1 VHAALLAELGG
12 IILALGLLGR
22 LAGRFGQSPIP
33 LYLLAGLAFGHG
45 GLLPL
50 SASEEFIS
58 AGAEIG
64 VILLL
69 LTLGLE
75 YTAPEL
81 VTSLKTHYP
90 AGAVDFV
97 LNALPGAA
105 AALLLGWGP
114 VAAVAL
120 GGITWISSSG
130 VIAKVVRDLGRVGNR
145 ETPVIL
151 TVLVLEDLAMT
162 VYLPILTAL
171 VAGAG
176 LATGSLT
183 LVIALAAAGGVLFVA
198 LRYGRVISR
207 FVSHDDP
214 EKLLLVV
221 FGLTLLVAGL
231 AQELQVSAAVGA
243 FLVGIALSGEVAE
256 GAQTLVSPLRDLFAA
271 VFFVFFGL
279 STDPAEIPPVL
290 LPAVILAV
298 VTAATKIATGYW
310 AARRA
315 GIAARGRWRAGGA
328 LVARGEFS
336 IVIAGL
342 AASAGAGS
350 RLGALATAYVLIL
363 VIVGPLAARYAEPVA
378 RRVARR
384 NATPLRLGD
393 PAEAADR
400 DDRADAAPRCHH
412 PQLPPVGAGVPG
424 EQTGQGLVEGPH
436 REPAGDAVQRRRV
449 DRRVRAGDEQ
459 QREEDQLGDR
469 GGGVGV
475 GDHRGDRHAQRA
487 ETDGAEHQH
496 RDDLRPVRRQRHP
509 VEPADAD
516 DQCDVDD
523 ADQDAVR
530 DEADEV
536 HPRGQ
541 RRSPDPLQDPVL
553 PPRRERDRELSVARA
568 EHRQHGDRRHVV
580 LQHREAVEVRAPAGT
595 AEQGADDREKHDGE
609 EEGEDRALRVPPE
622 R

>member
-1 VHAALLAELGG
+1 MHAVLLAELGG

-22 LAGRFGQSPIP
+22 LAGRYGQSPIP
-33 LYLLAGLAFGHG
+33 LYLLAGLAFGRG

-50 SASEEFIS
+50 SASEEFI
-58 AGAEIG
+58 ATGADIG
-64 VILLL
+64 VVLLL

-81 VTSLKTHYP
+81 VTSLRTHYP

-120 GGITWISSSG
+120 AGITWVSSSG
-130 VIAKVVRDLGRVGNR
+130 VIAKVLRDLGRVGSR

-183 LVIALAAAGGVLFVA
+183 VAVALAVAGAVLFVA

-207 FVSHDDP
+207 IVSHDDP

-221 FGLTLLVAGL
+221 LGLTLLVAGL
-231 AQELQVSAAVGA
+231 AEELQVSAGVGA

-256 GAQTLVSPLRDLFAA
+256 GAQTLVSPLRDVFAA

-290 LPAVILAV
+290 LPAVVLAV

-336 IVIAGL
+336 IVIAGFAVT
-342 AASAGAGS
+342 AAAGAGS

-363 VIVGPLAARYAEPVA
+363 VIVGPLTARYAEPAA
-378 RRVARR
+378 RRLARLAR
-384 NATPLRLGD
+384 
-393 PAEAADR
+393 PA
-400 DDRADAAPRCHH
+400 
-412 PQLPPVGAGVPG
+412 
-424 EQTGQGLVEGPH
+424 
-436 REPAGDAVQRRRV
+436 
-449 DRRVRAGDEQ
+449 
-459 QREEDQLGDR
+459 
-469 GGGVGV
+469 
-475 GDHRGDRHAQRA
+475 
-487 ETDGAEHQH
+487 
-496 RDDLRPVRRQRHP
+496 
-509 VEPADAD
+509 
-516 DQCDVDD
+516 
-523 ADQDAVR
+523 
-530 DEADEV
+530 
-536 HPRGQ
+536 
-541 RRSPDPLQDPVL
+541 
-553 PPRRERDRELSVARA
+553 REL
-568 EHRQHGDRRHVV
+568 
-580 LQHREAVEVRAPAGT
+580 AG
-595 AEQGADDREKHDGE
+595 R
-609 EEGEDRALRVPPE
+609 
-622 R
+622 